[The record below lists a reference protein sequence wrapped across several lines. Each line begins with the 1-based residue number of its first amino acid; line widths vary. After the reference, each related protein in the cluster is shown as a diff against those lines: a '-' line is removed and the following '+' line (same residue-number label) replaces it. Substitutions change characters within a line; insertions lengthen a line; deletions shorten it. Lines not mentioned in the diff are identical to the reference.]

1 MFRVLRLLKRM
12 AILLLAAGA
21 TYGTYRFLVGRLV
34 SPGLYTPWILL
45 LWLFTAYVVLP
56 RIHRKLV
63 KLYLP
68 DYFIGRTR
76 TGDGLLG
83 DPINVA
89 VIGSKSKLVK
99 AMKAAGWELADEL
112 TVHSSWK
119 MAISTVLHRSYPTA
133 PVSSL
138 YLFGEK
144 QSLAFQQEVDGNTH
158 KRHHVRFWP
167 TPKRWW
173 LPGGYR
179 TDWLGAATYDRS
191 IGFSLF
197 TFQFTHKIEEDI
209 DVERDYVVSTL
220 ERSGVVDYVEVVE
233 HYASGFR
240 SRNGGGDHIS
250 TDGNLPFIHL

>member
-1 MFRVLRLLKRM
+1 MGLLRFLKRASVLSL
-12 AILLLAAGA
+12 AILA
-21 TYGTYRFLVGRLV
+21 TYLSYQFLLGRLV

-63 KLYLP
+63 KIYLP

-83 DPINVA
+83 DPVNLA
-89 VIGSKSKLVK
+89 VIGTK
-99 AMKAAGWELADEL
+99 AQLIRAMHRAGWYEADEL
-112 TVHSSWK
+112 NAKSSWD
-119 MAISTVLHRSYPTA
+119 MIVSTVLKRSYPTA

-144 QSLAFQQEVDGNTH
+144 QALAFQQEVDGNTH

-167 TPKRWW
+167 TPKKWW

-179 TDWLGAATYDRS
+179 ADWLGAATYDRS
-191 IGFSLF
+191 VGFSAF
-197 TFQFTHKIEEDI
+197 TLQFTHKIEENIDI
-209 DVERDYVVSTL
+209 ERDYVVTTL
-220 ERSGVVDYVEVVE
+220 VGAKTTAGVDVVE

-240 SRNGGGDHIS
+240 SRNGGGDHIK
-250 TDGNLPFIHL
+250 TDGNLPFIHLL